1 MGRNVNI
8 FGANMSS
15 SGHVRENKYILI
27 LGEGPT
33 QELNTTTLTTKTK
46 YPINFTQPN
55 IRLDKIYRFI
65 TIYGEIR
72 HLVLIGYG
80 WYDKVFYSIKGCV
93 ATCY

>member
-33 QELNTTTLTTKTK
+33 QELNTTTLTAKTK
-46 YPINFTQPN
+46 YRINFTQPN
-55 IRLDKIYRFI
+55 
-65 TIYGEIR
+65 
-72 HLVLIGYG
+72 
-80 WYDKVFYSIKGCV
+80 V
-93 ATCY
+93 AFQVR